1 MEKNSFILYTNYSEI
16 LQDLTMEEMGYIFKA
31 ILDYKASGEISELPK
46 QLKTIFRFIKNQLD
60 IDNAK
65 WEQIKQS
72 RSEAGKRGNEKRW
85 GKSIDNQEENLKNS
99 KGKETIANNRKQS
112 QNIAKVSQKSHNEND
127 NVNVNDNVINN
138 KRENIKEKS
147 LAVVKP
153 TALTPQ
159 AEVFEIFAKL
169 YKQET
174 NIDYLGKAID
184 YINLAKLI
192 KKYGK
197 ALVIDKIKWLL
208 TGCKHR
214 VFFFSKGM
222 TDFNISTLTSQ
233 WDRILPKL
241 TDEQIKE
248 QNKLKAEAEKKKKLY
263 ESLAKQGI
271 VVEDKGGKGGLS
283 VIG

>member
-1 MEKNSFILYTNYSEI
+1 MERQSFIFYASFYNAIKEI
-16 LQDLTMEEMGYIFKA
+16 PNEN
-31 ILDYKASGEISELPK
+31 
-46 QLKTIFRFIKNQLD
+46 QLKIYQAITNFALNGVEPNDLNGIEKAVFILIKP
-60 IDNAK
+60 
-65 WEQIKQS
+65 QI
-72 RSEAGKRGNEKRW
+72 
-85 GKSIDNQEENLKNS
+85 
-99 KGKETIANNRKQS
+99 IANNKRYENGCNGGRPKKDDKLKKKEIKKTNGFETQKPKQN
-112 QNIAKVSQKSHNEND
+112 QTKTEIKPNENENENEND
-127 NVNVNDNVINN
+127 NVNDNN
-138 KRENIKEKS
+138 KKESIKKKGTVA
-147 LAVVKP
+147 LVKATP
-153 TALTPQ
+153 TPQ

-197 ALVIDKIKWLL
+197 ALVIDKINWLL
-208 TGCKHR
+208 VGCKHR

-248 QNKLKAEAEKKKKLY
+248 EAKRKKEEETKAKVMAE
-263 ESLAKQGI
+263 LAKQGI
-271 VVEDKGGKGGLS
+271 KLEEGGNDVSG
-283 VIG
+283 I